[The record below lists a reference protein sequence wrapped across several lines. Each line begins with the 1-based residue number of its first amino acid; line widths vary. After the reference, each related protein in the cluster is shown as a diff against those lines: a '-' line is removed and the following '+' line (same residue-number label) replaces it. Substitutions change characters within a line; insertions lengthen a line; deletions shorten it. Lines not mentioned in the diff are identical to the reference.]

1 MIAKLFSQVS
11 LRQRLLVLT
20 MLTSGSG
27 IVLGCAAF
35 FLYDSHEA
43 RNRKVEELK
52 SVADLVGTNSAAALA
67 FDDPVNG
74 TKLLSAL
81 TTRKNIRCGV
91 LYRTD
96 GSYFASYVRSDWSGR
111 LLLPETPAE
120 GVVWKPSLLSYSAS
134 VAMEGRSLG
143 TLYLEAD
150 LVDLQKRQ
158 KEFAKL
164 TLGVAL
170 AGLLAV
176 YFLTNALQRGL
187 TNPILEEIERRD
199 NELSDARDNLEER
212 VNARTAEL
220 KLEMAERLPA
230 EETLSERTSYLNTL
244 VDTSPIAIVAQD
256 LEGRIE
262 FANPAFRK
270 LFGYTPQECEGQ
282 LLDALIAPAEM
293 KEAGQLFT
301 NAHDAKGVHTVL
313 KRFRKD
319 RQSVDV
325 ELYGVPLVIAGKPR
339 GVFALYQDIGERI
352 RAEERLKAS
361 EELFR
366 KLSEAAPVGIF
377 RHDVGDRCSY
387 VNQRWIE
394 MTGMSAEEAC
404 GDGWKKLL
412 HPEDTDRVQRSW
424 RQTFENRALFK
435 DSYRYVHCD
444 GHPVWV
450 ETIAQPTFGAAGEL
464 QGYVGVVQDVTE
476 RRLVAERMREA
487 KEAAEAASRAKSEF
501 LANMSHEIRTPMN

>member
-1 MIAKLFSQVS
+1 MNSRFLAKLP
-11 LRQRLLVLT
+11 LRRRLLLLT
-20 MLTSGSG
+20 MLTSGIG
-27 IVLGCAAF
+27 IFLGCTAF
-35 FLYDSHEA
+35 FLYDRYEA

-67 FDDPVNG
+67 FDAPVNG

-158 KEFAKL
+158 KEFEKL

-187 TNPILEEIERRD
+187 TNPIQQLAEVARAITGQRNYALRAPRLTGKELEQLGADFNHMLEEIERRD
-199 NELSDARDNLEER
+199 KELSDARDNLEER

-220 KLEMAERLPA
+220 KLEMAERLRA

-262 FANPAFRK
+262 FANPAFCK

-319 RQSVDV
+319 GQSVDV
-325 ELYGVPLVIAGKPR
+325 ELYGVPLVIAGKLQ

-377 RHDVGDRCSY
+377 RHDASDRCSY

-394 MTGMSAEEAC
+394 MTGMSAQEAC

-412 HPEDTDRVQRSW
+412 HAEDTDRVQRSW

-435 DSYRYVHCD
+435 DSYRYVHRD
-444 GHPVWV
+444 GHPVGWKRLRSRLS
-450 ETIAQPTFGAAGEL
+450 AQQE
-464 QGYVGVVQDVTE
+464 
-476 RRLVAERMREA
+476 
-487 KEAAEAASRAKSEF
+487 SCRAT
-501 LANMSHEIRTPMN
+501 LA